1 MRGLKSAF
9 TLGIITTTAAVG
21 SLALGTQA
29 YASDADKDGPAFGAG
44 DQVKHFRQ
52 LGPES
57 LPTPNIFRNAAGAP
71 GPAYWQ
77 QQANVNIDAKL
88 DEDKK
93 RIIAEMEID
102 YVNNSPDTLNY
113 IWLALDQNRF
123 KDGSLARESTVAS
136 AAGSRRGQGSG
147 SSDRISFSML
157 RYNQAMEDRE
167 YGFEFTAV
175 TDAEGNELSYI
186 INDSMMRINLPE
198 GLAPDA
204 RFGFNVDW
212 EHNIIDEE
220 AVGGRGGYEC
230 FTDEGEDGNCIFG
243 LAQWF
248 PRMAAYTDYT
258 GWQNKQFL
266 GRGEFTLEFGDYN
279 VNITVPSDHIVAAT
293 GVLQNPRKV
302 MTEKQRQRMDDAG
315 TKKPVYIVTPE
326 EAEENEKSVAEGTKT
341 WRFKADNVRDFA
353 WSSSRKYIWD
363 AMLFEQDDEENPVV
377 TAMSFFPKEADPI
390 WSKYSTHA
398 VVHTMD
404 VYNKFAFNYPYPTA
418 QSVNSWERGG
428 MEYPMITFNGY
439 RPYKDSKSEETV
451 YSRGVKYG
459 LIGVIIHEIGHIYF
473 PMVVN
478 SDERRWTW
486 MDEGLN
492 SFLEYL
498 AEYEWEENF
507 PITRNGKQNPLD
519 DITRYMTS
527 SNQVPIM
534 TQSDS
539 VLQFGPNAY
548 SKPAASLIVLRE
560 TVMGRELFDFAF
572 KEYAQRWK
580 FKRPTPAD
588 FFRTMEDASAVDL
601 DWFWRG
607 WYFGTDYVDMAI
619 TDMREYTISTQD
631 PDQEFDKNRAD
642 DIEIYPEN
650 ITQRRNRE
658 EGLKTRLERFD
669 DLKDFYNENDK
680 FSVSNEDRN
689 KFSRFTKY
697 LKGWE
702 KDVWE
707 RAQKDGDYFYFID
720 FKNRG
725 GLISPLPIKLTYTN
739 GDTEEMMI
747 PAEIWRRNSKSVTKL
762 IIRKNRVKSIEL
774 DPAHQTADANYSNN
788 SFPPVSRPGRLK
800 LYKSSTKKKSLM
812 ADMLVELKSEEDK
825 DKPEGSDKD
834 MPLEDGDTSEKTSKD
849 GKSKDTKASNDNS
862 DKDNSDKAMKEDS
875 KMSDDSSK
883 SDDSLESDNAKMSD
897 DDKMKD
903 ENKMSDKKSPSKK
916 EKSSLRRTLEKMM
929 GKKSAK

>member
-9 TLGIITTTAAVG
+9 TFGLITTTVAA
-21 SLALGTQA
+21 STLALGGQA
-29 YASDADKDGPAFGAG
+29 FANDDAKDGPAFSAG

-77 QQANVNIDAKL
+77 QQANVNIDAAL
-88 DEDKK
+88 DEDEK
-93 RIIAEMEID
+93 RIIASMEID

-147 SSDRISFSML
+147 NSDRISFNMM

-167 YGFEFTAV
+167 YGFEFQSV
-175 TDAEGNELSYI
+175 TDAEGEKLSYT
-186 INDSMMRINLPE
+186 INDSMMRIDIPE

-204 RFGFNVDW
+204 RFEFNIDW

-279 VNITVPSDHIVAAT
+279 VNLTVPADHIVAAT
-293 GVLQNPRKV
+293 GVLQNPNEV
-302 MTEKQRQRMDDAG
+302 MTAKQRKRMDEARTD
-315 TKKPVYIVTPE
+315 KPVYIVTPE
-326 EAEENEKSVAEGTKT
+326 EAEEAEKSVAKGTKT
-341 WRFKADNVRDFA
+341 WKFEAENVRDFA

-363 AMLFEQDDEENPVV
+363 AMLFEQDDEVNPTV

-390 WSKYSTHA
+390 WSQYSTHA

-439 RPYKDSKSEETV
+439 RPYEDEKSGETV
-451 YSRGVKYG
+451 YSRRTKYG

-492 SFLEYL
+492 SFLEYM

-507 PITRNGKQNPLD
+507 PISGGQQNPLD
-519 DITRYMTS
+519 VIPRYMTS

-572 KEYAQRWK
+572 REYANRWK

-607 WYFGTDYVDMAI
+607 WYFGTDHVDIGI

-631 PDQEFDKNRAD
+631 PEQEKDKDRAD
-642 DIEIYPEN
+642 DLVKRPEN
-650 ITQRRNRE
+650 IVQKRNRE
-658 EGLKTRLERFD
+658 EGIELYIDRMD
-669 DLKDFYNENDK
+669 DIGDFYNENDK
-680 FSVSNEDRN
+680 FTVTNKDRN
-689 KFSRFTKY
+689 KYKSFVDG
-697 LKGWE
+697 LEGWE
-702 KDVWE
+702 KEVWE
-707 RAQKDGDYFYFID
+707 RAQEDGHYFYFVD
-720 FKNRG
+720 FENLG
-725 GLISPLPIKLTYTN
+725 GLISPLPLKLTYTN
-739 GDTEEMMI
+739 GDTEELMV
-747 PAEIWRRNSKSVTKL
+747 PAEIWRRNSKNVTKL
-762 IIRKNRVKSIEL
+762 ITRKERVKSIEL
-774 DPAHQTADANYSNN
+774 DPHHQTADADFSNN
-788 SFPPVSRPGRLK
+788 SFPPVRLPGRLEM
-800 LYKSSTKKKSLM
+800 YKSNWSASSMM
-812 ADMLVELKSEEDK
+812 ADMLVELKTDAEKDAEEKGESKSEDK
-825 DKPEGSDKD
+825 DLPLKSGDMTSDEKSKTKKSYGSDTK
-834 MPLEDGDTSEKTSKD
+834 SEKTSESKPD
-849 GKSKDTKASNDNS
+849 SKKSK
-862 DKDNSDKAMKEDS
+862 KDLNE
-875 KMSDDSSK
+875 
-883 SDDSLESDNAKMSD
+883 
-897 DDKMKD
+897 
-903 ENKMSDKKSPSKK
+903 K

-929 GKKSAK
+929 GK

>member
-1 MRGLKSAF
+1 
-9 TLGIITTTAAVG
+9 
-21 SLALGTQA
+21 
-29 YASDADKDGPAFGAG
+29 
-44 DQVKHFRQ
+44 
-52 LGPES
+52 
-57 LPTPNIFRNAAGAP
+57 
-71 GPAYWQ
+71 
-77 QQANVNIDAKL
+77 
-88 DEDKK
+88 
-93 RIIAEMEID
+93 
-102 YVNNSPDTLNY
+102 
-113 IWLALDQNRF
+113 
-123 KDGSLARESTVAS
+123 
-136 AAGSRRGQGSG
+136 
-147 SSDRISFSML
+147 
-157 RYNQAMEDRE
+157 
-167 YGFEFTAV
+167 
-175 TDAEGNELSYI
+175 
-186 INDSMMRINLPE
+186 
-198 GLAPDA
+198 
-204 RFGFNVDW
+204 
-212 EHNIIDEE
+212 
-220 AVGGRGGYEC
+220 
-230 FTDEGEDGNCIFG
+230 
-243 LAQWF
+243 
-248 PRMAAYTDYT
+248 MAAYTDYT

-279 VNITVPSDHIVAAT
+279 VNLTVPSDHIVAAT
-293 GVLQNPRKV
+293 GVLQNPRQV
-302 MTEKQRQRMDDAG
+302 MTTKQRSRMDEAN
-315 TKKPVYIVTPE
+315 TEKPVYIVTPE
-326 EAEENEKSVAEGTKT
+326 EAEENEKSKASGTKT
-341 WRFKADNVRDFA
+341 WRFKAENVRDFA

-363 AMLFEQDDEENPVV
+363 AMLFDQDDDVNPVV

-390 WSKYSTHA
+390 WSQYSTHA

-439 RPYKDSKSEETV
+439 RPYEDEKSGEMV

-507 PITRNGKQNPLD
+507 PITRNSQQNPLD

-607 WYFGTDYVDMAI
+607 WYFGTDHVDMAI
-619 TDMREYTISTQD
+619 SDMREYTISTQD
-631 PDQEFDKNRAD
+631 PEEEFDKDRAD
-642 DIEIYPEN
+642 DLEKRPEN

-680 FSVSNEDRN
+680 FEITNKDRN
-689 KFSRFTKY
+689 KFAKFTEG
-697 LKGWE
+697 LEGWE
-702 KDVWE
+702 KEVWE
-707 RAQKDGDYFYFID
+707 RAQKDGQYLYFID
-720 FKNRG
+720 FKNHG
-725 GLISPLPIKLTYTN
+725 GLISPLPIKLTYAN

-747 PAEIWRRNSKSVTKL
+747 PAEIWRRNSKTVTKL
-762 IIRKNRVKSIEL
+762 IIRKKRVKSIEL
-774 DPAHQTADANYSNN
+774 DPAHQTADADYSNN
-788 SFPPVSRPGRLK
+788 SFPPVMRPGRLK
-800 LYKSSTKKKSLM
+800 MYKSDFKQKSMM
-812 ADMLVELKSEEDK
+812 ADMLVELKSEDKK
-825 DKPEGSDKD
+825 DKPKGSDKD
-834 MPLEDGDTSEKTSKD
+834 MPMTEGEKSIKNEVKKDQSKKDTVKENKAKKNKAEAKPKNDKAEMDDPDTIEKPSKSEKK
-849 GKSKDTKASNDNS
+849 
-862 DKDNSDKAMKEDS
+862 
-875 KMSDDSSK
+875 
-883 SDDSLESDNAKMSD
+883 
-897 DDKMKD
+897 
-903 ENKMSDKKSPSKK
+903 
-916 EKSSLRRTLEKMM
+916 KSSLRRTLEKMM
-929 GKKSAK
+929 GKK